1 MLEKVDEDELNEAVR
16 EKLEGQGLVEHEGD
30 VTKLIQEDYEE
41 DEIQV
46 DMGAVDWESAYLAIA
61 ETENEVRAE
70 QLKAVQEMERKRAL

>member
-41 DEIQV
+41 AEIKA
-46 DMGAVDWESAYLAIA
+46 DMEAVDWESAYLAIE

>member
-1 MLEKVDEDELNEAVR
+1 MEKVDEDELNEAVR

-41 DEIQV
+41 NEIQA
-46 DMGAVDWESAYLAIA
+46 DMEAVDWESAYLAIE